1 MSLGVGSYQIMLA
14 DRAGVKFGELR
25 HISSLIFTFERDDF
39 GAAMV
44 TLNNPEANDCATLEN
59 IHTIRHEML
68 ILRDGVVVWEGPITR
83 IGWYAERIEIDAKDV
98 SWYLTRRAFNYSAF
112 DYAGQSGVNA
122 TEAVMRALRHHYPLD
137 GDPTGPDPWRIG
149 EHLMAYGSIGAPY
162 DGDPKTAAKY
172 DPFSLTLYDFLQRYV
187 DRGGLDYV
195 VRGRSIILYPHR
207 VRVNQAVK
215 LMPEHFVQQPAII
228 EYGSQ
233 VFTRAVTTLQNGG
246 YYVSLA
252 PEEWLNYYG
261 TIDKVINNTED
272 AEDTEADGTVQQ
284 LTELQVQDS
293 YPAPV
298 EVQVPANST
307 VAPDSPNSFQDLL
320 PGTYIP
326 IEARVFCK
334 TVTRMQVID
343 RTAVTWVPG
352 QEQVAITTMQVPT
365 VYNDGEVDN
374 SWKV

>member
-1 MSLGVGSYQIMLA
+1 
-14 DRAGVKFGELR
+14 
-25 HISSLIFTFERDDF
+25 
-39 GAAMV
+39 
-44 TLNNPEANDCATLEN
+44 
-59 IHTIRHEML
+59 
-68 ILRDGVVVWEGPITR
+68 
-83 IGWYAERIEIDAKDV
+83 
-98 SWYLTRRAFNYSAF
+98 
-112 DYAGQSGVNA
+112 
-122 TEAVMRALRHHYPLD
+122 
-137 GDPTGPDPWRIG
+137 
-149 EHLMAYGSIGAPY
+149 MAYGSIGAPY